1 MGKIKV
7 ALVQTE
13 WYHEPEY
20 ALESVLKILEKLCIE
35 ENPDFICLPEFFTG
49 APWYMPG
56 RDQYKDRITYTV
68 PGLITDELGVIAK
81 KYNTYILCG
90 TFVEEEAGKYYNTS
104 VMLDSQGQIAGKAR
118 KIHRYA
124 SELLHVEPGKEQLL
138 VDTPFGKIGVC
149 VCSDYW
155 IPEMPRMLA
164 LKGAEM
170 ICVPGNSLM
179 QNLDMMKM
187 MTVANSV
194 NNCCYT
200 LYNSVVGSIEGVRGG
215 KTIKIEFGGCST
227 ISGPKGI
234 ISSMDDELGICIGE
248 LDMDQLRELRQ
259 VDVTFTNTSFWTL
272 MGRQPEL
279 YKDILKPYVG
289 ADGNFE
295 TVVSNYL
302 NK

>member
-1 MGKIKV
+1 MRKIRT
-7 ALVQTE
+7 ALIQTK
-13 WYHEPEY
+13 WYLEPEY
-20 ALESVLKILEKLCIE
+20 ALESIVKILEKLCIE

-56 RDQYKDRITYTV
+56 REQYKERITYTV
-68 PGLITDELGVIAK
+68 PGAITEVLSVIARR
-81 KYNTYILCG
+81 YHAYILCG

-124 SELLHVEPGKEQLL
+124 SELLYVEPGKEQLI

-164 LKGAEM
+164 LKGAEI

-179 QNLDMMKM
+179 QNLDVMKM

-200 LYNSVVGSIEGVRGG
+200 LYNSVVGAIEGIRGG

-227 ISGPKGI
+227 ISGPKGM
-234 ISSMDDELGICIGE
+234 ISSLDSEPGICIGE
-248 LDMDQLRELRQ
+248 LDMEQLRELREL
-259 VDVTFTNTSFWTL
+259 DVTFTNTCFWTL
-272 MGRQPEL
+272 LGRQPEL
-279 YKDILKPYVG
+279 YQDILKPYVG
-289 ADGNFE
+289 SDGSFE
-295 TVVSNYL
+295 TAVSNYL
-302 NK
+302 KQ